1 MRMKL
6 PQAWLAVLAGSLLMA
21 GCADVSEGEGG
32 IAGSAMTQAVGMN
45 TGESFATGAS
55 TGAVINATTF
65 VIAKHQATER
75 QRRIAEER
83 ARTAYQKMVAEN
95 RRREAAAAEVSKPQ
109 TSGKKP
115 SVAKR
120 PPKPAKLPRFI
131 AVDTVKDERTAPKAK
146 KSVMLWDTQAERV
159 VGNDVYDISTSPPV
173 GSTARF
179 ETYSAQYV
187 ASGI

>member
-1 MRMKL
+1 M
-6 PQAWLAVLAGSLLMA
+6 LAGSSLLLLA
-21 GCADVSEGEGG
+21 GCASDEGEGAF
-32 IAGSAMTQAVGMN
+32 AGSAMTQAVGMN

-65 VIAKHQATER
+65 IIAKHQATER

-83 ARTAYQKMVAEN
+83 ARATYQKMVAEN
-95 RRREAAAAEVSKPQ
+95 RRREAEASAAAKPQ
-109 TSGKKP
+109 PSGKKP

-120 PPKPAKLPRFI
+120 PQKPAKLPRYI
-131 AVDTVKDERTAPKAK
+131 AVDTVKDERTSPKAK
-146 KSVMLWDTQAERV
+146 KSVMIWDTQAESV